1 MEAKKKSV
9 MTGSAVAAGALFLT
23 TIVSGCGGSS
33 GGNTSNSGASSD
45 SNSGEPV
52 TITMSLNFD
61 GKEVPKPG
69 NEVEKAIEKYTNTK
83 LKIQELPSTTY
94 NQKLPVMVASGDLP
108 DVIAADPHAQGS
120 SWLLN
125 AIQQG
130 QFWDLT
136 PYIKQYPKLFN
147 INPIILK
154 NAEVNGH
161 LYGLP
166 RVRPLARNVT
176 FVRADWLKNLG
187 LQVPK
192 TLDQYLDM
200 LRKFT
205 HDDPGKDGK
214 NDTFGLS
221 VTTAFSTTVDSF
233 AVAFG
238 APNNW
243 KVVNGKFIKDVDTPQ
258 YLKGLEF
265 EKKLY
270 DEHLVNSDSAV
281 IQRPQ
286 WEGYFFD
293 GKAGAI
299 GNTSNTGDAYLASLK
314 QNNPKAEITAFSAL
328 AAPDGQIRVPAGPG
342 YNGELMFPKSAV
354 KTEAQLKQ
362 ILNFFEKLDDRPMA
376 NLLAYGI
383 KGKDYTVKNGKAVI
397 NPNSDYNDTVAYP
410 YRFPLGVVDPTT
422 YAIPAANLSA
432 IDQLT
437 NKLVEENDKYV
448 VTDPTYTLTS
458 PTYQQRGAQL
468 DKILTDANTQFLL
481 GKITVQQWKA
491 QVKKWHEEGGDQI
504 AKEYAEAYA
513 KQQK

>member
-1 MEAKKKSV
+1 MAAS
-9 MTGSAVAAGALFLT
+9 SAVAAGALVLT
-23 TIVSGCGGSS
+23 TVVSGCGSS
-33 GGNTSNSGASSD
+33 SSENTSNTHTSSGSHSS
-45 SNSGEPV
+45 GPV
-52 TITMSLNFD
+52 TITVAYNFD
-61 GKEVPKPG
+61 GKEFPKPG
-69 NEVEKAIEKYTNTK
+69 NEVEKAIEKYTNTN
-83 LKIQELPSTTY
+83 LKIQALPSTTY
-94 NQKLPVMVASGDLP
+94 SQKLPVMVASGDLP
-108 DVIAADPHAQGS
+108 DVIAADPHAQGA

-147 INPIILK
+147 INSITLK

-176 FVRADWLKNLG
+176 YVRADWLKNLG

-192 TLDQYLDM
+192 TLNQYVDTLQ
-200 LRKFT
+200 KFT
-205 HDDPGKDGK
+205 RDDPDKDGK
-214 NDTFGLS
+214 HDTFGLS
-221 VTTAFSTTVDSF
+221 VTTAFSSTVDSF

-243 KVVNGKFIKDVDTPQ
+243 KVVNGKFIKDVDTPE

-328 AAPDGQIRVPAGPG
+328 AGPDGKVRVPAGPG
-342 YNGELMFPKSAV
+342 YNGELMFPKSTV
-354 KTEAQLKQ
+354 KTETQLKQ
-362 ILNFFEKLDDRPMA
+362 ILDFFEKIHDKPMA

-383 KGKDYTVKNGKAVI
+383 EGKDYTVKNGKAVI
-397 NPNSDYNDTVAYP
+397 NPNSNYMDTVGYP
-410 YRFPLGVVDPTT
+410 YRYPLCVADPTT

-432 IDQLT
+432 IDKLT
-437 NKLVEENDKYV
+437 NKLVAENDKYAV
-448 VTDPTYTLTS
+448 VDPTYTLTS

-481 GKITVQQWKA
+481 GKISVVQWKA
-491 QVKKWHEEGGDQI
+491 QVKKWHQEGGDQI

-513 KQQK
+513 KQQGK